1 MRARKGRGIIII
13 QNSCNSERVDQGKQ
27 RWNHVSDLGMGDGY
41 CAHGPQFSLKDG
53 RWMQRL
59 ERLSRGAEQ
68 RNPLADRR
76 ESLKR
81 CTVEQDSSD
90 LQGTKF
96 LCCVPFKCGRVPRLE
111 H

>member
-1 MRARKGRGIIII
+1 
-13 QNSCNSERVDQGKQ
+13 
-27 RWNHVSDLGMGDGY
+27 MGDGY

-96 LCCVPFKCGRVPRLE
+96 LCCVLYPSSAGGYLDWSTKDGYE
-111 H
+111 GHY